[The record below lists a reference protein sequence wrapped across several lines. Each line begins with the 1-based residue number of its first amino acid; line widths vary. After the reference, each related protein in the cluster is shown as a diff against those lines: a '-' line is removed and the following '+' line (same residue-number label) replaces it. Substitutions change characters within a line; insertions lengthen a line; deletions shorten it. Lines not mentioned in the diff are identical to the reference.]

1 MSVECIDQLN
11 GRFRGPIQAEREIA
25 VGAPKIL
32 RHCSRV
38 SGQNRKR
45 SVWGTMGGQVLLT
58 EGTMNCQR
66 TVVGAGSVV
75 AYPAGQRPMRRGLN
89 KNPNP

>member
-25 VGAPKIL
+25 VGAPKVL

-38 SGQNRKR
+38 SRQYRKR
-45 SVWGTMGGQVLLT
+45 SVSGTMGGQVVLT
-58 EGTMNCQR
+58 EGTMNFPVDGCWGGVCGRLPRR
-66 TVVGAGSVV
+66 TTTNETWFEQK
-75 AYPAGQRPMRRGLN
+75 P
-89 KNPNP
+89 